1 MQNRFSNTLKECE
14 FGKECGG
21 YSEHKK
27 SSNSVAT
34 SVGKLVDTAGEH
46 DREKS
51 EAEGSKT

>member
-1 MQNRFSNTLKECE
+1 VEATAST
-14 FGKECGG
+14 
-21 YSEHKK
+21 KK

-51 EAEGSKT
+51 EAEGSKNLN